1 MGNLH
6 KFILLFLLPFE
17 TCFWII
23 PESIQDNVFLAPCRQ
38 GGRRL
43 RSCHIPVQRPFSV
56 PSVTRTDRRRKPLA
70 WGPGANTP
78 HGSLAG
84 PRQPLVSSSNTPSCP
99 YAASL
104 TRQTLR
110 FSFQTPYFPS
120 RTSSPFLYRFHI
132 FSTHQVAKAHD
143 FRVNKSEITAAK
155 STKKDKI
162 FAKSF
167 SYP

>member
-1 MGNLH
+1 MHFGVYISIIPKTNS
-6 KFILLFLLPFE
+6 IMSSSLLPRFLPPRWKQAPLLPHPG
-17 TCFWII
+17 TA
-23 PESIQDNVFLAPCRQ
+23 SVFRAVRDAHGSPTQAACM
-38 GGRRL
+38 
-43 RSCHIPVQRPFSV
+43 
-56 PSVTRTDRRRKPLA
+56 
-70 WGPGANTP
+70 GAGTP
-78 HGSLAG
+78 HGILAD

-132 FSTHQVAKAHD
+132 FSTHQVAKVHD

>member
-6 KFILLFLLPFE
+6 KSLLFFLLLFE
-17 TCFWII
+17 ICFWII
-23 PESIQDNVFLAPCRQ
+23 PENIQDNVFLAPCRQ

-70 WGPGANTP
+70 WGPARRMESSP
-78 HGSLAG
+78 A
-84 PRQPLVSSSNTPSCP
+84 RQPLVPSSNTPSCP

-132 FSTHQVAKAHD
+132 FTTHQVAKAHD